1 MENFGIEPIK
11 CLDTFGV
18 AGVLGRRGE
27 VLYFPIFENRSVG
40 RVSDLLIA
48 QLKPTDLDQFLLR
61 DLFNQSLQL
70 AFSTQS
76 NSGPLEE
83 PIVFEC
89 GVDLEKVVFSFSFRL
104 GSELSVQWD
113 GLADRVFKGL
123 IQTSFERSLSRI
135 HSASHRMVFKYAP
148 EFQLAEL
155 MVFIGLPGRISSEVL
170 HKRMPFDLVFLEA
183 VTGKKYTAEEKYT
196 QLGDFNHSKILEKTK
211 RNNTSP
217 PKRPQLKVANVNSW
231 KWVQWLKNQISGVN
245 EPEAPSIENVSDVA
259 VSSDRHEL
267 LKQIESKSNKIL
279 ELEAEM
285 VFLKSER
292 VKSPGSMDHESSSA
306 DFAVLKV
313 QQQKLVKMFGEL
325 KTRNSELQAELLS
338 RTKRGH

>member
-1 MENFGIEPIK
+1 MEKFGVEPLK
-11 CLDTFGV
+11 SLDTFGV

-27 VLYFPIFENRSVG
+27 VLYFPIFENQSVG

-61 DLFNQSLQL
+61 ELINQSLQV
-70 AFSTQS
+70 AFSTQQ
-76 NSGPLEE
+76 NPGQLEE

-89 GVDLEKVVFSFSFRL
+89 GVDLEKIVFSFSFRL
-104 GSELSVQWD
+104 GPELSVQWD

-135 HSASHRMVFKYAP
+135 HSISHRMVFKYAP

-155 MVFIGLPGRISSEVL
+155 LVFIGLPGRIPSEVL
-170 HKRMPFDLVFLEA
+170 HKRMPFDLIFLEA
-183 VTGKKYTAEEKYT
+183 VIGKKYTAEEKYT
-196 QLGDFNHSKILEKTK
+196 QLGDFNQSKILEKTK

-245 EPEAPSIENVSDVA
+245 EPESSSIDKVSDVEL
-259 VSSDRHEL
+259 SSDHHEL
-267 LKQIESKSNKIL
+267 LNSLDEKSNRISKL
-279 ELEAEM
+279 ESEI

-292 VKSPGSMDHESSSA
+292 IKSSGSMSLESSSA

-313 QQQKLVKMFGEL
+313 QHQKLVKMLEEL
-325 KTRNSELQAELLS
+325 KTRNSELQAELSS
-338 RTKRGH
+338 RNERDH